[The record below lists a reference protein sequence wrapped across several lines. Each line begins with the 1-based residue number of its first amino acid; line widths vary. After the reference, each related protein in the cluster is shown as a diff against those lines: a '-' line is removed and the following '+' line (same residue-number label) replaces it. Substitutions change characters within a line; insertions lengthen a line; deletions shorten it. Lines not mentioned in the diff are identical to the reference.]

1 MQGIEEGAAGY
12 PEEQP
17 PGAQPGHGDTPTVR
31 EQSESDAGEDARR
44 APDNDDGTATG
55 NPSPDGG

>member
-1 MQGIEEGAAGY
+1 MKPIGESQAGY

-17 PGAQPGHGDTPTVR
+17 SEGVEDDDESTPQ
-31 EQSESDAGEDARR
+31 EDAKAPESDR

-55 NPSPDGG
+55 NPASGG

>member
-1 MQGIEEGAAGY
+1 MTPETPDESGAGY

-17 PGAQPGHGDTPTVR
+17 SEVDDTPAQR
-31 EQSESDAGEDARR
+31 DPEHDPSGGDEKR

-55 NPSPDGG
+55 NPS

>member
-1 MQGIEEGAAGY
+1 MESPEQSDVGY

-17 PGAQPGHGDTPTVR
+17 AEVTPD
-31 EQSESDAGEDARR
+31 ESGGPQEGVPDEDAER

-55 NPSPDGG
+55 NP